1 MNTYH
6 LVKQIPGWVLK
17 AEGTGKIILSDK
29 NKQPL
34 IDKLNFHFSFRK
46 EIASV
51 RIHDEWGKFQEE
63 RTYPKSADPFPPKG

>member
-6 LVKQIPGWVLK
+6 LVKQNGGWVLK
-17 AEGTGKIILSDK
+17 VPITGIVILHHE

-34 IDKLNFHFSFRK
+34 IDKLHFFFSMRNEK
-46 EIASV
+46 ASV